1 MTTMYAPR
9 SAETSGATV
18 SGQARFFSN
27 ALWSAARITES
38 LPLTERLAICDGTL
52 IVPDSPLWF
61 DPTIQAMLALPWDN
75 GNWNDAAAATQPRAA
90 ATLLVA
96 LVHVLDDAAP
106 PPAIV
111 PTWRGGVQAEWS
123 RNGMDLEIA
132 ADPDGAL
139 EYYFRSA
146 TEEYE
151 EPALP
156 NIERLTRLARS
167 VFS

>member
-1 MTTMYAPR
+1 MATVYASR

-18 SGQARFFSN
+18 SGQARFFGN
-27 ALWSAARITES
+27 ALLSAARINES
-38 LPLTERLAICDGTL
+38 LPLTERLAISVPSQT
-52 IVPDSPLWF
+52 VPDSPLWF
-61 DPTIQAMLALPWDN
+61 DPTIQAMMALPWDN
-75 GNWNDAAAATQPRAA
+75 DSWNDGAAATQPRAA
-90 ATLLVA
+90 ANLLVT
-96 LVHVLDDAAP
+96 LVHILDDAAP

-111 PTWRGGVQAEWS
+111 PTWSGGVQAEWS
-123 RNGMDLEIA
+123 RNGVDLEIE

-139 EYYFRSA
+139 EYYFRSD